1 MTKHWAREEILD
13 AARSFQAAAV
23 ITAAADL
30 GVFTALEEGGKTAGQ
45 VAESCGADVRAM
57 TILLDALAAMQLLT
71 KAAHRY
77 ATAPGVAAVLAEGGH
92 DSAAA
97 MVRHL
102 GNSMRRWA
110 QLAAVV
116 KTGLPAERGPSI
128 RGPEADLAS
137 FIGGMDDLTRSG
149 ALKLVRQL
157 GPPAFRHLLDVG
169 GASGTYTIAFLQA
182 APAATATLFDL
193 PDVIPLA
200 RLRIAEAHL
209 ADRVTLAA
217 GDLTADDLPAGAD
230 LAWVSA
236 IIHMNSRAENRALFG
251 KLFAALAGG
260 GRVLVRDVF
269 MDAGRTQPTGGALF
283 AVNMLVATA
292 GGGTYTFDEV
302 RADLEAAG
310 FAGVELARRRETMDS
325 VVAAVKPG

>member
-30 GVFTALEEGGKTAGQ
+30 DIFAVLEEGGRKADQ
-45 VAESCGADVRAM
+45 IAESCGADVRAM
-57 TILLDALAAMQLLT
+57 TILLDAMAAMQLLT

-77 ATAPGVAAVLAEGGH
+77 APAPGVAAVLAECGH

-102 GNSMRRWA
+102 GNCMRRWA

-128 RGPEADLAS
+128 RGPQADLAS
-137 FIGGMDDLTRSG
+137 FIGGMDDMARSG
-149 ALKLVRQL
+149 ATKLVRQL
-157 GPPAFRHLLDVG
+157 GLPAFRHLLDVG
-169 GASGTYTIAFLQA
+169 GASGTYTIAFLRT

-200 RLRIAEAHL
+200 RLRIAEAGL
-209 ADRVTLAA
+209 ANRVTLAA
-217 GDLTADDLPAGAD
+217 GDLTSDDLPAGAD

-236 IIHMNSRAENRALFG
+236 ITHMNSRAENRALFG
-251 KLFAALAGG
+251 KVFAALAGG

-269 MDAGRTQPTGGALF
+269 MDAGRTQPADGALF

-325 VVAAVKPG
+325 VIAGVKPA